1 MREDI
6 QAFGKHWY
14 DDGNLGGRAFFGGE
28 NKTSYL
34 SIENLKTTDQG
45 AYRCRVDFKKA
56 PSQIYKLYLEVV
68 GKIFSLVAQRL
79 PWLQSLP
86 CHHGMCI
93 LLALNFC
100 YIHSNVIHG
109 NSTKR
114 QNFKFLRESQCFSL
128 RWRAVAAI
136 SSNNLS
142 FELQWFGKLNQ
153 CALHVPVPPSEVRV
167 LTQSGNAL
175 EDERYNEGTDLSLS
189 CAVSGG
195 NVL

>member
-1 MREDI
+1 MFKQILNVQISIQFLWWRVTNNSPSTLPFTYLDNISNLHFSYDVREDI

-114 QNFKFLRESQCFSL
+114 QNFKFLREVQCFSL
-128 RWRAVAAI
+128 R
-136 SSNNLS
+136 
-142 FELQWFGKLNQ
+142 
-153 CALHVPVPPSEVRV
+153 
-167 LTQSGNAL
+167 
-175 EDERYNEGTDLSLS
+175 
-189 CAVSGG
+189 
-195 NVL
+195 

>member
-1 MREDI
+1 
-6 QAFGKHWY
+6 
-14 DDGNLGGRAFFGGE
+14 
-28 NKTSYL
+28 
-34 SIENLKTTDQG
+34 
-45 AYRCRVDFKKA
+45 
-56 PSQIYKLYLEVV
+56 
-68 GKIFSLVAQRL
+68 
-79 PWLQSLP
+79 
-86 CHHGMCI
+86 MCI

-100 YIHSNVIHG
+100 SIHSNVIQG

-114 QNFKFLRESQCFSL
+114 QNFVFLREVQCFSL
-128 RWRAVAAI
+128 RWRAVASI

-153 CALHVPVPPSEVRV
+153 CPLHVPVPPSEVRV

>member
-68 GKIFSLVAQRL
+68 GKIFSRGSKTTVATIITM
-79 PWLQSLP
+79 SP
-86 CHHGMCI
+86 CDV
-93 LLALNFC
+93 
-100 YIHSNVIHG
+100 HSV
-109 NSTKR
+109 
-114 QNFKFLRESQCFSL
+114 
-128 RWRAVAAI
+128 
-136 SSNNLS
+136 S
-142 FELQWFGKLNQ
+142 FELLLHSFKCHPRQLNKTTEFCISQ
-153 CALHVPVPPSEVRV
+153 RSSV
-167 LTQSGNAL
+167 LQS
-175 EDERYNEGTDLSLS
+175 
-189 CAVSGG
+189 
-195 NVL
+195 